1 MNILIR
7 DAKIEDIKNGLLDV
21 FIEGYRF
28 HQNGRPDVFVNIT
41 DDELKEDLIKNFEK
55 FNILVLLAD
64 ENIVGY
70 LAYNIKEKH
79 TKKMDV
85 DQLIIKKEFRYHGYG
100 KMLMDKVRE
109 IGKENKCDRVEL
121 DCWMFNSNA
130 IAMYEHIGFDRQRIL
145 YEMKL

>member
-28 HQNGRPDVFVNIT
+28 HQNGRSDVFVNIT

-109 IGKENKCDRVEL
+109 IGKENKCDRIEL

>member
-41 DDELKEDLIKNFEK
+41 DDKLKEDLIKNFEK

-79 TKKMDV
+79 TKKMNV

-109 IGKENKCDRVEL
+109 IGKENKCDRIEL
-121 DCWMFNSNA
+121 NCWMFNSNA

>member
-1 MNILIR
+1 MEIR
-7 DAKIEDIKNGLLDV
+7 SVKQTDVENGLLDV

-55 FNILVLLAD
+55 LNILVLLAD

-79 TKKMDV
+79 TKKMNV

-100 KMLMDKVRE
+100 K
-109 IGKENKCDRVEL
+109 C
-121 DCWMFNSNA
+121 
-130 IAMYEHIGFDRQRIL
+130 
-145 YEMKL
+145 

>member
-79 TKKMDV
+79 TKKMNV

-109 IGKENKCDRVEL
+109 IGKENKCDRIEL
-121 DCWMFNSNA
+121 NCWMFNSNA

>member
-109 IGKENKCDRVEL
+109 IGKENKCDRIEL